1 MKTIY
6 ENIKNAFPYE
16 KHYTFKET
24 GIIVLNLKCKRIP
37 ESDAF
42 CAYVCPDGEIEIVC
56 RNRHFAY
63 GKLNVNVI
71 NTTTDVFEITEWK

>member
-1 MKTIY
+1 MKTY
-6 ENIKNAFPYE
+6 ENIKEAFPYE

-24 GIIVLNLKCKRIP
+24 GIIALNLKCKRMP

-42 CAYVCPDGEIEIVC
+42 CAYVYPDGKIEIVC

-63 GKLNVNVI
+63 GILDGNFI
-71 NTTTDVFEITEWK
+71 NTTRNTDVFEITE